1 MEDKFKLTATIL
13 LTELPVNVELYVDK
27 LLWLTAT
34 PKSQAAEIQRQLYEK
49 YPLNMR
55 IAEEAN
61 EKIGRSY
68 IDPETIK
75 IHTT

>member
-13 LTELPVNVELYVDK
+13 LTELPVNIELYVDK
-27 LLWLTAT
+27 LFWLTST
-34 PKSQAAEIQRQLYEK
+34 PRSQAEEIQRQLYEK
-49 YPLNMR
+49 YPLNMK

>member
-27 LLWLTAT
+27 LFWLTAT
-34 PKSQAAEIQRQLYEK
+34 PRLQAEEIQRQLYEK

-55 IAEEAN
+55 IAEQSN
-61 EKIGRSY
+61 EFCGRSY

-75 IHTT
+75 VHTT